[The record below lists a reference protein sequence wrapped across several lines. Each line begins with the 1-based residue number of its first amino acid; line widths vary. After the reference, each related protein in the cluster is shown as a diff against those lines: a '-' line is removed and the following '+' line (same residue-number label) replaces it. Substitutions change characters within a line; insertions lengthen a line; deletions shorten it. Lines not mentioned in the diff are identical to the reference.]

1 MLSAMTRSI
10 SKAWT
15 LLVSATLCL
24 FLVTGCGS
32 SSSDA
37 DDMETPSNP
46 TDGESNEDD
55 NDDTEDDGDVGGGED
70 EEDQEDQEDDG
81 QDDGELAD
89 SIRLNQLGFLPDG
102 RKWAVIPDVA
112 AESFSVVDAQ
122 TDDEVHTGE
131 LSAAAEWAPADE
143 SVKLAD
149 FSALVE
155 PGEYR
160 VRIEGV
166 GDSEVF
172 SVDSDVYTELN
183 AAALKA
189 YYFNRASIELE
200 ETHAGDY
207 ARPLGHPDDVVRV
220 HASAED
226 GPRSADDEISA
237 PKGWYDAGDFGKY
250 VVNSGISTYTLL
262 AAYEHFPDY
271 YAFRDVNIPESG
283 DDWPDILDEAL
294 WNLAWMMDM
303 QDEDGGV
310 YHKLTTLNFAGAVM
324 PHEADAQR
332 YVIGKGTS
340 ATLNFAAVM
349 ATASRVYEPLDPELS
364 ASMLNASISAWQ
376 WALENDDVAF
386 ENPSDVSTGEYGDDG
401 PFVDEFA
408 WAAAELFI
416 TTEEAHYYEAFKRRN
431 IDNWVPAWPDTR
443 GLAWMSLAFHRGL
456 LSDNAEVEAIETEIL
471 NVANTLA
478 DLNENSSYRVAM
490 AEGDFYWGSN
500 GNVLNRAM
508 MLLQGYRLAPA
519 ETRYLDA
526 AQSLLDYILG
536 RNPTGYSY
544 VTGFGHK
551 PPLDIHHRASYADE
565 VEAPVPG
572 FVAGGPNTDYPAD
585 CGEERYPV
593 EFDDQG
599 NTDAIAKAYIDD
611 WCSYSTNEVTINW
624 NAPLVYVSGALQA
637 WSTEG
642 EE

>member
-1 MLSAMTRSI
+1 MVSAMTRSI
-10 SKAWT
+10 SKAWA

-32 SSSDA
+32 SGSDA

-46 TDGESNEDD
+46 TDGEPNEDD
-55 NDDTEDDGDVGGGED
+55 NSDTEDDSNADDGED
-70 EEDQEDQEDDG
+70 QQDQEDSEN
-81 QDDGELAD
+81 DGELAGG
-89 SIRLNQLGFLPDG
+89 IRLNQLGFLPDG

-112 AESFSVVDAQ
+112 AENFSIIDAQ
-122 TDDEVHTGE
+122 TDSEVHTGE
-131 LSAAAEWAPADE
+131 LSAAANWAPAGE

-166 GDSEVF
+166 DDSPVF
-172 SVDSDVYTELN
+172 SVDSEVYTELN

-207 ARPLGHPDDVVRV
+207 ARPLGHPDDVVRI
-220 HASAED
+220 HSSAED
-226 GPRSADDEISA
+226 GSRSADDEISA
-237 PKGWYDAGDFGKY
+237 PRGWYDAGDFGKY

-271 YAFRDVNIPESG
+271 YAARDVNIPESG
-283 DDWPDILDEAL
+283 DQWPDILDEAL
-294 WNLAWMMDM
+294 WNLAWMLDM

-349 ATASRVYEPLDPELS
+349 AQGSRIWKGLGEDELAAQMLS
-364 ASMLNASISAWQ
+364 AAESAWS
-376 WALENDDVAF
+376 WAEANPNEAF
-386 ENPSDVSTGEYGDDG
+386 TNPDDVSTGEYGG
-401 PFVDEFA
+401 NNIPSNFA
-408 WAAAELFI
+408 WAAAELYI
-416 TTEEAHYYEAFKRRN
+416 TTNDDSYYEAFEQRG
-431 IDNWVPAWPDTR
+431 IDIWVPGWTDSR
-443 GLAWMSLAFHRGL
+443 GLAWMSLAFHRDSLTGAADL
-456 LSDNAEVEAIETEIL
+456 TQINNRITG
-471 NVANTLA
+471 LA
-478 DLNENSSYRVAM
+478 DSLANSWSSSAYRVPM
-490 AEGDFYWGSN
+490 GTGDFYWGSN
-500 GNVLNRAM
+500 SNALNRAM
-508 MLLQGYRLAPA
+508 MLLQGYRLSGD
-519 ETRYLDA
+519 EDHRDA

-544 VTGFGHK
+544 VTGYGDK
-551 PPLDIHHRASYADE
+551 TPMDPHHRASYADE

-572 FVAGGPNTDYPAD
+572 FVVGGPNTDYPAD
-585 CGEERYPV
+585 CEN
-593 EFDDQG
+593 QG
-599 NTDAIAKAYIDD
+599 NDYPAGDDAIAKAYLDD

-637 WSTEG
+637 WSTQG
-642 EE
+642 ED